1 MEDALGFEI
10 PGGGHEMDRLVV
22 GVQYSDLEERGQSQS
37 RVNSSTR
44 YLAGQGTCL
53 LTYRP
58 GKARY

>member
-37 RVNSSTR
+37 RVNSSTQQR
-44 YLAGQGTCL
+44 ED
-53 LTYRP
+53 R
-58 GKARY
+58 